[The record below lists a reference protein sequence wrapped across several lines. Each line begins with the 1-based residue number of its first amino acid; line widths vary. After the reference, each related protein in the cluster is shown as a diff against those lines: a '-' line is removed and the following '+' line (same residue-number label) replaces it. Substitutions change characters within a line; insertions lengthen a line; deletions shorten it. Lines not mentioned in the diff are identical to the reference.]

1 MHGIRSLIEI
11 SIPGG
16 DHHPFSAL
24 PPHIFYP
31 TLVLELFR
39 GEPAI
44 AEFDWNFS
52 ASHSSSA
59 NVSTGVGSVLQ
70 LVSPNLQPGHG

>member
-1 MHGIRSLIEI
+1 MFST
-11 SIPGG
+11 PGWG
-16 DHHPFSAL
+16 HRTFSAL
-24 PPHIFYP
+24 PPYISYL

-52 ASHSSSA
+52 ASHNSSA

-70 LVSPNLQPGHG
+70 LVSPNLQPGRG

>member
-24 PPHIFYP
+24 PPHICDP

-52 ASHSSSA
+52 ASHSSSLIFA
-59 NVSTGVGSVLQ
+59 IMKRSAFHEVLPP
-70 LVSPNLQPGHG
+70 LRPGHG